1 MSEVSRRHLKPGTE
15 DITRTSTEFQ
25 DGPRRAAPE
34 NGGLAR
40 RAEAQRRGAGGAAE
54 PHCGVGNL
62 REELG

>member
-1 MSEVSRRHLKPGTE
+1 MKPGTE

-40 RAEAQRRGAGGAAE
+40 RAEAQRRGAGGQLN
-54 PHCGVGNL
+54 PTVG
-62 REELG
+62 